1 MSDSESI
8 IVKEAVPPTLNPIA
22 PQKGPA
28 TAPLSVGTAGVPP
41 RELVEKYF
49 QRPSTTATST
59 PPPAPAPVPARKLP
73 PPPGQPRTGM
83 ERAAGILRVALPFV
97 QRMLPLLDGNVDATV
112 SNMLTPQTPKAL
124 PQPTVNIVPLQEGL
138 ADLRVQQR
146 ALRDQV
152 LEHNASLKRVEDH
165 LQAVREATDRNTL
178 EQQELL
184 VDLKSVGGK
193 VNVFAFI
200 ALALLGVSV
209 ILNVVLYLQ
218 IRHIIP

>member
-1 MSDSESI
+1 MSDSEYI
-8 IVKEAVPPTLNPIA
+8 GVKEVVS
-22 PQKGPA
+22 Q
-28 TAPLSVGTAGVPP
+28 
-41 RELVEKYF
+41 
-49 QRPSTTATST
+49 
-59 PPPAPAPVPARKLP
+59 PPAPPNPQIRVVAVSPSSEASSSPAWDPAEEYLQRVSYVTTAAPPSAAPPRKLP
-73 PPPGQPRTGM
+73 PPPSQPRTGM
-83 ERAAGILRVALPFV
+83 ERAAGILRMALPFV
-97 QRMLPLLDGNVDATV
+97 QRMLPLLDGNIDLNA
-112 SNMLTPQTPKAL
+112 SNAHAPQPPPKAP
-124 PQPTVNIVPLQEGL
+124 PQPQVNIVPLQEGL

-152 LEHNASLKRVEDH
+152 VEQNTSLKRVEDQ

-184 VDLKSVGGK
+184 GDLKSVGNK

-200 ALALLGVSV
+200 AMALLGVSV

>member
-1 MSDSESI
+1 MSDSEYI
-8 IVKEAVPPTLNPIA
+8 AVKEVA
-22 PQKGPA
+22 PQ
-28 TAPLSVGTAGVPP
+28 PP
-41 RELVEKYF
+41 SPNGRAVAISSSSSEGSISPTRDQAEEYL
-49 QRPSTTATST
+49 QRAAYATSGA
-59 PPPAPAPVPARKLP
+59 PPSVVGPRKLP
-73 PPPGQPRTGM
+73 PPPSQQRTGM
-83 ERAAGILRVALPFV
+83 ERAAGILRMALPFV
-97 QRMLPLLDGNVDATV
+97 QRMLPLLDGNIDAAAP
-112 SNMLTPQTPKAL
+112 NAHAPQAPRTP
-124 PQPTVNIVPLQEGL
+124 PQPPVNIVPLQEGL

-152 LEHNASLKRVEDH
+152 VEQNTSLKRVEDQ

-184 VDLKSVGGK
+184 GDLKAVGNK